1 MLLLSNATYT
11 ITMDRSNFKNVFE
24 YISKIDMYEIIAY
37 MLPIVLDINVLIIFM
52 GAFTIIPVAN
62 NIM

>member
-1 MLLLSNATYT
+1 
-11 ITMDRSNFKNVFE
+11 MDKVIFKKIFE
-24 YISKIDMYEIIAY
+24 YISKIDMYEITAY
-37 MLPIVLDINVLIIFM
+37 MLPIALDINVLIIFM

>member
-1 MLLLSNATYT
+1 
-11 ITMDRSNFKNVFE
+11 MDKIIFKNTFE
-24 YISKIDMYEIIAY
+24 YISKIDIYEMIAY
-37 MLPIVLDINVLIIFM
+37 ILPIVLDIKVLIIFM

>member
-37 MLPIVLDINVLIIFM
+37 MLPIILDIKVLIIFM

>member
-1 MLLLSNATYT
+1 
-11 ITMDRSNFKNVFE
+11 MDRSNFKNVFE

-37 MLPIVLDINVLIIFM
+37 MLPIVLDIKVLIIFM

>member
-37 MLPIVLDINVLIIFM
+37 MLPIVLDINVLIIFI